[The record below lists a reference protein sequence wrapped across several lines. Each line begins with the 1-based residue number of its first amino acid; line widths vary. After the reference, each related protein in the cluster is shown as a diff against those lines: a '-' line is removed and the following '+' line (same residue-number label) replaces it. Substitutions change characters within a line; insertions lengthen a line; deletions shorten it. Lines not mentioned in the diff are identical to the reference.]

1 MTIQN
6 QSLQDYVDFF
16 SEDKFQVIGE
26 YGGHKLLLIGRVKAY
41 DEPIVAI
48 SESDKPSQEN
58 LIAYDLYE
66 LMKFGCHRVNLTSE
80 IWSKDRSKSFS

>member
-6 QSLQDYVDFF
+6 QNLQDYVDFF
-16 SEDKFQVIGE
+16 SEDDFQVIGE

-41 DEPIVAI
+41 GEPIVAI
-48 SESDKPSQEN
+48 SQGNKPTQEN

-66 LMKFGCHRVNLTSE
+66 LMKFGCYQVNLTSE
-80 IWSKDRSKSFS
+80 IWSN